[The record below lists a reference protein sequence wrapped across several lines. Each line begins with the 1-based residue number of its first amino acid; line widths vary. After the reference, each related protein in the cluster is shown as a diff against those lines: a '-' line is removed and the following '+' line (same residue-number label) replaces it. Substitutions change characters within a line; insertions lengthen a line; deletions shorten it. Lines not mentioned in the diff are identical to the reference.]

1 MSKSRASNNNT
12 PVHSFLERLVKLAN
26 YEVTP
31 YGSINPWKDRPL
43 RENEQRAPGMV
54 TLEGQIRPGVAT
66 PYAINGMD
74 IMIDANT
81 MIVGDL
87 ALGVSVRVKV
97 GRGGSA
103 KTVVVTNA

>member
-1 MSKSRASNNNT
+1 MSKSRAAT

-31 YGSINPWKDRPL
+31 YGSINPWKDKPNSDTL
-43 RENEQRAPGMV
+43 KTTSGGMV
-54 TLEGQIRPGVAT
+54 TIEGQIRPGIDT

-74 IMIDANT
+74 ILIDANT

-103 KTVVVTNA
+103 KTVVVTEAY

>member
-1 MSKSRASNNNT
+1 MTRKQNPAA
-12 PVHSFLERLVKLAN
+12 VHSFLERLVKLAS

-31 YGSINPWKDRPL
+31 YGSINPW
-43 RENEQRAPGMV
+43 REKKPSDTVEV
-54 TLEGQIRPGVAT
+54 TNNSVTFEGQIRTGMST
-66 PYAINGMD
+66 PYSINGVD

-87 ALGVSVRVKV
+87 ALGASVRVKI

-103 KTVVVTNA
+103 KTVVVTAG